1 MEKILVDN
9 GQKFDFGKTSKEYGK
24 YRDIYPLELFERLH
38 ELGVGK
44 KDTNWLDLGTGTG
57 VIPRGMAKYGANI
70 IATDISENQIE
81 EATSL
86 SEGMGNIKYEAVSAE
101 DINYPE
107 SSFDVITACQCFW
120 YFDPEVIVPK
130 IKSMIKPGGIFLKIY
145 MGYMKEEQIT
155 QDSNALVK
163 AINGSWGGAS
173 ASIKDLT
180 THYFDEPQMESM
192 IVELPFTRETWHGR
206 MMASRG
212 VMASMDKEKIE
223 QFDREHMQMLT
234 EKYPAEFTVK
244 HKIFITYYYL

>member
-9 GQKFDFGKTSKEYGK
+9 GQKFYFGKTSKEYGK

-38 ELGVGK
+38 EIGVGK

-120 YFDPEVIVPK
+120 YFDPEVIVRK

-163 AINGSWGGAS
+163 AINGS
-173 ASIKDLT
+173 
-180 THYFDEPQMESM
+180 
-192 IVELPFTRETWHGR
+192 
-206 MMASRG
+206 
-212 VMASMDKEKIE
+212 
-223 QFDREHMQMLT
+223 
-234 EKYPAEFTVK
+234 
-244 HKIFITYYYL
+244 